1 MYSKDETNEL
11 FEKVQDY
18 IKSAMEQEIGYY
30 LNMNAIMVQLLL
42 HDAENKKIQLQCEV
56 SQIENMENMKQMN
69 QFINSLNKLNID
81 INNSKIKSLGKLGS
95 ISSIE
100 GLIKENEIMKNNS
113 DILNH
118 QVEVL
123 NNKNQMLTAENQNLF
138 NQIRENNKDISALRK
153 QVQDLTQKLS
163 ENKNQ
168 DSKETLEA
176 LKKLENE
183 SQEAKKKLD
192 EQVQQYQKLL
202 QSFDKK
208 ISESKQFQTLK
219 KILQDKNTLIVNLK
233 TKVAKY
239 ENQEDKDDNV
249 KKK

>member
-1 MYSKDETNEL
+1 MMYSKEEANEL

-219 KILQDKNTLIVNLK
+219 KILQDKNTLIVQLK

-239 ENQEDKDDNV
+239 ENEDKEEN
-249 KKK
+249 KN

>member
-100 GLIKENEIMKNNS
+100 GLIKENEIMKNNY

-219 KILQDKNTLIVNLK
+219 KILQDKNTLIVQLK

-239 ENQEDKDDNV
+239 ENEDKEEN
-249 KKK
+249 KN